1 MSTKKYIE
9 KMKEMYGRRE
19 KIVKKLF
26 VKEIKELRGM
36 NLRVREELA
45 KEVFRFY
52 YGVKTEMVMSLQ
64 AVKENSNC
72 VTNSSRRGQSSS

>member
-36 NLRVREELA
+36 N
-45 KEVFRFY
+45 
-52 YGVKTEMVMSLQ
+52 
-64 AVKENSNC
+64 
-72 VTNSSRRGQSSS
+72 